1 MSTRMVIVAFWAFIL
16 VGLPFW
22 WKTTEV
28 YRANLPLNEIKAWQ
42 EDQSPRLEL
51 PITFI
56 VHSAID
62 VTRSL
67 QDRLSEKTQIIASC
81 AIFPVQVK
89 WQYWTQEKDD
99 NVEELLT
106 RHNDMSFG
114 HYHIYASS
122 SPSSSSA
129 VPCNIT
135 VGNTRTSHV
144 QVADMSQESIA
155 EAVMKLFDS
164 AFVEEYKHLDQMA
177 CGTRDNDN
185 KNDMSSMRSFKY
197 SPRYQIT
204 FSLMN
209 NDPEHLL
216 VDWDIREAVKSYM
229 HPLLKEIS
237 MVSNFTVDSQIQ
249 NYASLSIPPFERER
263 PGKPSYY
270 YYEQGQL
277 SHFIN
282 SADWNLASTIS
293 SYPTVNFILYIP
305 SPTQRLWI
313 HDVHNRPL
321 PDNAFLIPRWGGV
334 LIKNLPKAPD
344 GHYRLDKQK
353 LHSTMRIFVSQLRSL
368 IGIHEHDS
376 VETSDTSITYSTS
389 PHTGITL
396 LEKDNLIRRCT
407 VENIA
412 NAAKTLN
419 SLAQLVTEIPN
430 MVVLEEINTQVR
442 HSLRDLE
449 LGREALRNADYES
462 ALKHSIR
469 ATKLA
474 EEAFFNPT
482 MVSMLYFPDEHK
494 YAIYM
499 PLFVPI
505 SVPLVMAVLKGLKR
519 KEPKKKT
526 E

>member
-1 MSTRMVIVAFWAFIL
+1 MSTRLVIVAFWAFIL

-42 EDQSPRLEL
+42 EDQTPRLEL

-56 VHSAID
+56 VHSTID
-62 VTRSL
+62 ASRSL
-67 QDRLSEKTQIIASC
+67 QDQLSERIQLISSC

-89 WQYWTQEKDD
+89 WQYWKEGKDGH
-99 NVEELLT
+99 VEEILAS
-106 RHNDMSFG
+106 HKNMPFG

-122 SPSSSSA
+122 SSSA
-129 VPCNIT
+129 IPCNIT
-135 VGNTRTSHV
+135 VGNARTSHI
-144 QVADMSQESIA
+144 QLADISEESISK
-155 EAVMKLFDS
+155 AVMKLFDS
-164 AFVEEYKHLDQMA
+164 TFVEEYKHLDQMA
-177 CGTRDNDN
+177 CGTRNTEDQ
-185 KNDMSSMRSFKY
+185 NDMSSMRSFKY

-209 NDPEHLL
+209 NDPKHLL

-229 HPLLKEIS
+229 HPLLNEIS

-305 SPTQRLWI
+305 SPKQRLWI
-313 HDVHNRPL
+313 HDTHNRPL

-334 LIKNLPKAPD
+334 LIKNLPKATD
-344 GHYRLDKQK
+344 GHYRLDKKK

-368 IGIHEHDS
+368 IGIHEHHS
-376 VETSDTSITYSTS
+376 VETPDTSITYLTS
-389 PHTGITL
+389 PQTGITL

-407 VENIA
+407 VENMA
-412 NAAKTLN
+412 NAVKTLN
-419 SLAQLVTEIPN
+419 SLAQLVMEIPN

-449 LGREALRNADYES
+449 LGREALKTANYES

-505 SVPLVMAVLKGLKR
+505 SVPLIMAVLKGFKR
-519 KEPKKKT
+519 KEPKTKT